1 MRSASGQWRHY
12 AWQALRPANGS
23 GELPSPLQ
31 LWESETTPAVWRFLR
46 GSVARVGRPGR
57 TVIVATVAFLLGV
70 GVAAPRGAAGP
81 DTLDRRERVKELE
94 RSLATQQ
101 AELALAR
108 IELERLRAVADFSTR
123 YRIPAGLAAS
133 IHDIALAEGLDP
145 WLAFQLVRVE
155 SGFSPTAVSPKGAV
169 GLTQIMPSTA
179 EALAPGISHDALFEP
194 ETNLRLGFR
203 YLRYLI
209 ERYGGDLRLALL
221 AYNRGPGTV
230 DAIRSAGGDASNG
243 YAEAVMGN
251 RQPGGTLTARA
262 SVGASP

>member
-1 MRSASGQWRHY
+1 
-12 AWQALRPANGS
+12 
-23 GELPSPLQ
+23 
-31 LWESETTPAVWRFLR
+31 
-46 GSVARVGRPGR
+46 
-57 TVIVATVAFLLGV
+57 
-70 GVAAPRGAAGP
+70 
-81 DTLDRRERVKELE
+81 
-94 RSLATQQ
+94 
-101 AELALAR
+101 
-108 IELERLRAVADFSTR
+108 STR

-230 DAIRSAGGDASNG
+230 DAIRSAGGDPSNG

-262 SVGASP
+262 SVGASPYARPAAAQVRVGAPRPGGPSIPVSFTICTSSSAIPTISPLANSTR